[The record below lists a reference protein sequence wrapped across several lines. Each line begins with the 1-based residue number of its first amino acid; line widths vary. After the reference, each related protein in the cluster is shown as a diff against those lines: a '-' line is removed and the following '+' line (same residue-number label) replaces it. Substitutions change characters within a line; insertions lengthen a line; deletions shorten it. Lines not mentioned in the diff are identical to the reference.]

1 MAKSK
6 KALKALKRRKEAQK
20 RSRVVKERQD
30 YRAGGRVKAFAGA
43 GINIPQDQ
51 IDKAVKA
58 YADSQK
64 QLGSEQPPTGD
75 TNNQSAIEDSN
86 TPVNDPT
93 PGDTT
98 PPVEDITP
106 SVEETTPTGPT
117 QEELDAQALAERRDE
132 LRRKGT
138 ISMDTD
144 GDGYLSPEELAAAVI
159 GPTSSTS
166 TPTSDSTTT
175 DLGTTDST
183 TTDTG
188 TPTTTTTDT
197 GTPTTTTTTTTT
209 PTRPEATAESPFNFD
224 MNVPAGTEIRNIRVN
239 DGTGG
244 RSVRV
249 PVPWGALQEEER
261 QSLINI
267 YNRFP
272 GPEEEILRARAAYDF
287 LQNKYGLLSD
297 KPPEE
302 EKEEDPETTRP
313 ATTIGFDGFEYT
325 DSAAAQEANAR
336 LLEQSPFDYSNVD
349 IPLNS
354 RFGSEVK
361 YIRINDGTG
370 NRKVV
375 VPWFR
380 LSEAQQQGLINIYN
394 NYPYPNQETD
404 RAIDAYKYLN
414 EIFGLKSEPEEDEV
428 EEEAEDYLDEDAP
441 PINPIVGD
449 PVEGNLGLSSQ
460 AVAALVYS
468 FSFSSYEDLSPR
480 PLRKD
485 YTDKRGKAGFDS
497 YKEALNRWNQG
508 RNWWNSKSAEERR
521 DYFQAIPAQQL
532 AGGVSLTG
540 EGGTLVFPLAAG
552 RSQTETGGI
561 RGQSGDPAQSVLDK
575 VYDEETREKFKV
587 DSPEAF
593 TVKTTPQLGTDLTG
607 RVIDEIEGVGQQ
619 DIATTD
625 ITVTPG
631 TFKPA
636 VAQAAITAETM
647 KAYDQAQANYFL
659 KYPDAKRAVE
669 SGAYPDFLSYHE
681 AEGKNKEYVLGFDPT
696 RIAGINFQKEAKATA
711 ATEIDTTAARRDE
724 EAERQ
729 ALADE
734 TVEFG
739 EDPRSQVEP
748 IIGTGG
754 TFVSPDDAEA
764 QRREALLEET
774 PASGTEAVIQGT
786 VGYEASQRR
795 EVKGQ
800 AAKGEAVSFLEELLG
815 TGVDPIPEG
824 ISEAILDDPATVT
837 AQVDNQPADV
847 QAAIAALP
855 NEALVSVQLENLLA
869 GIDEGQTP
877 PWARPAVQLVESRL
891 AARGLSVST
900 VGRDALFNAI
910 IQTAIPIAQSN
921 ATALQQ
927 RATQNLSNQQQA
939 NLQQATQSMQ
949 LRLTNLANRQEAA
962 SQSAQLAQ
970 QINLTQGQFAQQAR
984 MSESEQL
991 QQVRIASLQNEQQ
1004 AAMSNLGNDQQIE
1017 LANLQVEAERLG
1029 ANQSAE
1035 NQERLAEMQVAANFM
1050 QKNEEFVQQME
1061 LANIS
1066 NEQQMR
1072 LAFLTAKNQAASETL
1087 TMAQQ
1092 TELANLNKN
1101 LEANKISANLAQ
1113 QLGLAQLNVD
1123 QQLAIRNAT
1132 TVANMD
1138 MAKFSTEQ
1146 QIELANSKFMQT
1158 ATLQDLNN
1166 RQQVI
1171 MQDATALASM
1181 NLQEADS
1188 TTKVSIENARNFLQK
1203 DLAQLNVTQQAYL
1216 LDSQQRQQ
1224 RLLTTTAAETA
1235 ASQFNATS
1243 TNQTNQFMAN
1253 LGQQL
1258 NMQNAAQE
1266 NAMSQFNASE
1276 ANRIAAI
1283 EAGNDLEAAKLEAQV
1298 NAQID
1303 QFNTQIEFQRD
1314 QWNEQNSQAVEQ
1326 SNVNWRR
1333 QVNMAETAAQNAAN
1347 QLQAQQLFQLSQ
1359 QEQAFL
1365 WQQLRDEATYYR
1377 QQYESEQQRKTTLYA
1392 TALANEAEH
1401 SVHNVQSTFTK
1412 IAGLFSQL
1420 GGMGTSEAQRG
1431 RG

>member
-30 YRAGGRVKAFAGA
+30 YRAGGRVKAFAGT

-64 QLGSEQPPTGD
+64 QLGNEQPPTGD

-98 PPVEDITP
+98 PPVEDTTP
-106 SVEETTPTGPT
+106 PVEDTTPPVEDTTPTAPT
-117 QEELDAQALAERRDE
+117 QEELEAQALAERRAE
-132 LRRKGT
+132 LQRKGT

-144 GDGYLSPEELAAAVI
+144 GDGYLSPEEISAAVV
-159 GPTSSTS
+159 GPTRSDP
-166 TPTSDSTTT
+166 TPDPTPDPSTTDT
-175 DLGTTDST
+175 T
-183 TTDTG
+183 TTDTTTPT
-188 TPTTTTTDT
+188 TPTTTTPTT
-197 GTPTTTTTTTTT
+197 TTPTTTTPTTTT

-224 MNVPAGTEIRNIRVN
+224 MDVPAGTEIRNIRVN
-239 DGTGG
+239 DGFGNQ
-244 RSVRV
+244 RV
-249 PVPWGALQEEER
+249 PVPWGSLQEEER

-272 GPEEEILRARAAYDF
+272 GPEDEILRARAAYDY
-287 LQNKYGLLSD
+287 LESRYGLLSD
-297 KPPEE
+297 KTPEEKEE

-313 ATTIGFDGFEYT
+313 ATTIGFDGFEYR
-325 DSAAAQEANAR
+325 DSASAEAANAR

-380 LSEAQQQGLINIYN
+380 LSAAQQQSLINIYN
-394 NYPYPNQETD
+394 NYPNPNQETD
-404 RAIDAYKYLN
+404 RATAAYNYLN
-414 EIFGLKSEPEEDEV
+414 EVFGLKEEEERKEKEDELNRYNPGQVPPEKEQADLLNFFVNQLFEDIYPIPKRTDFGPNNAGLAQFNAAVATWTISKEWWNNKTVPERLTYYQGLSPEE
-428 EEEAEDYLDEDAP
+428 
-441 PINPIVGD
+441 
-449 PVEGNLGLSSQ
+449 LSRG
-460 AVAALVYS
+460 VAAGENGVVLYPFTFTPAS
-468 FSFSSYEDLSPR
+468 F
-480 PLRKD
+480 K
-485 YTDKRGKAGFDS
+485 T
-497 YKEALNRWNQG
+497 
-508 RNWWNSKSAEERR
+508 SADPSR
-521 DYFQAIPAQQL
+521 
-532 AGGVSLTG
+532 
-540 EGGTLVFPLAAG
+540 
-552 RSQTETGGI
+552 
-561 RGQSGDPAQSVLDK
+561 DPASGVLSR
-575 VYDEETREKFKV
+575 VYDEETRERYKV

-593 TVKTTPQLGTDLTG
+593 TVKTTPQLGTELTG

-636 VAQAAITAETM
+636 VAQADITAETM

-696 RIAGINFQKEAKATA
+696 RVAGINFQKEAKAAT

-739 EDPRSQVEP
+739 EDPRSQVQP

-1072 LAFLTAKNQAASETL
+1072 LAFLTAKNQAASESL

-1158 ATLQDLNN
+1158 ATLQDLSN

-1243 TNQTNQFMAN
+1243 INQTNQFMAN

-1401 SVHNVQSTFTK
+1401 SVHNVQSTFNK

-1420 GGMGTSEAQRG
+1420 GGMGGGGSTTSEAQRG